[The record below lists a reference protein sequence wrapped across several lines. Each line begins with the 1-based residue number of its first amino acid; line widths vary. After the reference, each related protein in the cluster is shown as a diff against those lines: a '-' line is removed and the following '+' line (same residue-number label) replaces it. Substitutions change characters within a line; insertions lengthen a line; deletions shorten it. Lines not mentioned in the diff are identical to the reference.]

1 MLEKLEESFTA
12 MWENISAWLARI
24 EHRLDSFEKKVLEI
38 HIRLEVL
45 NKILYRKS
53 IEEGL

>member
-24 EHRLDSFEKKVLEI
+24 EHRLDSFEKRVLEI

-45 NKILYRKS
+45 NKILCRKS